1 MNLDVVKKHFYQK
14 GENYASGRAMAL
26 SFKPLTI
33 NDVKEAY
40 NQAIEDVF
48 NSANQGG
55 ADDNEYYVLKEE
67 NGFLRMLYKCR
78 TIEGIAKHL
87 PEELTME
94 HIAVL
99 MNKGMGA
106 IRYEVDD
113 NTVYHILTIE
123 QWDKID
129 EL

>member
-14 GENYASGRAMAL
+14 GENYVAGRAMAL

-48 NSANQGG
+48 NSAIQGG
-55 ADDNEYYVLKEE
+55 INDNEYYVLKEE
-67 NGFLRMLYKCR
+67 NGFLRMLYRCK
-78 TIEGIAKHL
+78 TIEGLSKHL
-87 PEELTME
+87 PKELDYENIHTLLQE
-94 HIAVL
+94 G
-99 MNKGMGA
+99 KGA
-106 IRYEVDD
+106 IRYEIDD
-113 NTVYHILTIE
+113 NTAYHILVIE
-123 QWDKID
+123 DWDKID

>member
-14 GENYASGRAMAL
+14 GENYVAGRAMAL

-33 NDVKEAY
+33 NDVKDAY

-48 NSANQGG
+48 NSAIQGG
-55 ADDNEYYVLKEE
+55 ANNNEYYVLKEE
-67 NGFLRMLYKCR
+67 NGFLRMLYRCR

-123 QWDKID
+123 QWDKMD

>member
-14 GENYASGRAMAL
+14 GENYVTGRAMAL

-33 NDVKEAY
+33 NDVKDAY

-48 NSANQGG
+48 NSAIQGG
-55 ADDNEYYVLKEE
+55 ANDNEYYVLKEE
-67 NGFLRMLYKCR
+67 NGFLRMLYRCR

-106 IRYEVDD
+106 VRYEVDD

-123 QWDKID
+123 QWDKMD